1 MICKRF
7 RVETDNGWIVEMVA
21 IHRDDNA
28 DPVMVEGVLSSMED
42 VFGTAGAEIST
53 APTLQ
58 TLSLSGLQALVGKW
72 DVDTSAQT
80 AAGLR
85 RAIERHLEEGG

>member
-7 RVETDNGWIVEMVA
+7 RTETENGWIVEMVA

-28 DPVMVEGVLSSMED
+28 DPVMVDDVVGSMEALL
-42 VFGTAGAEIST
+42 GTAGAEVST
-53 APTLQ
+53 APTLD
-58 TLSLSGLQALVGKW
+58 TLSLSELRELVQRW
-72 DVDTSAQT
+72 EVDTSAQT

-85 RAIERHLEEGG
+85 RAVERHLEG